1 MQSVPESTKAACEAY
16 GRKTEQKALSSDSLV
31 IVEQRIGYIAKESRI
46 LWWKEAASD
55 FINALLQLGVVLV
68 VVTRVVTEQN

>member
-1 MQSVPESTKAACEAY
+1 MEGN
-16 GRKTEQKALSSDSLV
+16 GRKTEQKARSCHSLI
-31 IVEQRIGYIAKESRI
+31 IVEQRIGYIAKESGVLR
-46 LWWKEAASD
+46 WKEAAGD

>member
-46 LWWKEAASD
+46 LW
-55 FINALLQLGVVLV
+55 
-68 VVTRVVTEQN
+68 